1 MTEPNLWYL
10 AAGSL
15 CTVTNRPEVVSNCY
29 HLSFIEAEGHG
40 PLPGHDACMPLFTE
54 GMARR
59 FLVPTVEGERG

>member
-15 CTVTNRPEVVSNCY
+15 CTVTNRPEQVSECY
-29 HLSFIEAEGHG
+29 HLSFVKAEGYG
-40 PLPGHDACMPLFTE
+40 PLPGHEACMPLFTE

-59 FLVPTVEGERG
+59 FLGTTEEE